1 MVSPGLKVNEVPSYK
16 FVSEIF
22 SLPLGALLACIS
34 YNKLMDSLLLLLRLT
49 SVLGNDFRPD
59 SVLNLSVS

>member
-1 MVSPGLKVNEVPSYK
+1 MVSPGLKVKVPSYK

-22 SLPLGALLACIS
+22 SLPSGALLACIS

-49 SVLGNDFRPD
+49 SVFGQRF
-59 SVLNLSVS
+59 